1 MGIFAATL
9 TVPIGVAVASN
20 SSVTLSASS
29 ATVSPGSQVVLA
41 AAMPVVGAG
50 TVSQEIIETI
60 DPAKVNLT
68 AVSDIEYPTGWALSY
83 SVDGTTFVSTAP
95 STSAGWAAV
104 RAVKASGN
112 INSQGAE
119 NGYQIATGV
128 ATGTAVNLTPA
139 SIPAS
144 GGGDGYQAFFD
155 PARTRV
161 FNVYHHAAGNQLDCH
176 VIATGAT
183 CTGFPFAV
191 GITKTSQYSVG
202 RVVGTKVWIA
212 AYKQGASTSLD
223 SVGFYCVN
231 ISAVIASGAAPSMC
245 STAYVPLATGSDVNV
260 GTAFART
267 SSPGLYEFRSI
278 DGVSTAGSSDET
290 RIWASLASN
299 GKLVC
304 LDTATAA
311 PCSGMPANGW
321 STAVKGWKLDSSSTG
336 GYLTSMVVSNGR
348 IYIEG
353 SSSTTNNS
361 PVGNLTIACLL
372 ASDPGTECPGFAG
385 GKNLGASSAKAGAA
399 MVGNLVELPAADGTS
414 AGVCLLGDTRTV
426 NYYDIEQVR
435 SASSTTAVPCWD
447 STGTAF
453 NGPASLST
461 MVTSAFS
468 YGFIEYQQPLRVG
481 TRIFWGNGVNFTG
494 DANYPPRAFC
504 WDASQSSGVGG
515 PCAGML
521 TTGYPVDNY
530 TVTPDPGIPDC
541 MWVTRDSQPNLLTY
555 NMVSKTA
562 GCASIAPIRAT
573 FSGRTVVPRMACS
586 AASTPVRAWKSFTL
600 TSPAPSANFS
610 AVLSV
615 RATNGS
621 SIAGW
626 QNVAITAGTALDLST
641 LDPVVTGSAP
651 SFLVDFTV
659 TSGSV
664 TSTTAAVQAVGD
676 APELCLNAKVQAVCP
691 VGVGP
696 LSGLT
701 PSSFTASASGSATDA
716 SNTVTSMTP
725 SSLTLPVSAPSN
737 SQCGATLSGMATA
750 IGTTVPIG
758 NATVTLLDSSGNP
771 VLDGQ
776 GNPITTTTAA
786 GGTYS
791 FGYLF
796 PGGYKVRFA
805 DTGNKT
811 IASTTVTA
819 GGSGSTTDNSAATS
833 LVSNS
838 STLAVGTNGVV
849 NASYYTPTIATADT
863 STGVQGAVQTINVK
877 ANDTAS
883 SGANITSPTI
893 TFCSVDSPASGCTL
907 TSKTVAGQGTY
918 TLSAGN
924 VVFTP
929 CSAANT
935 PAGASCTGA
944 FSGTATLVSYQI
956 TDSAGSSATS
966 TITPTVVPPPTAT
979 ADAQTGAWDTNQ
991 TFTPHQ
997 NDTAGAGTTLATSPA
1012 GICLNTVTVASSC
1025 TSTTFTV
1032 ANQGTYTLNTTTGV
1046 VTFDPL
1052 PTFTGTATSIKYA
1065 ATDALGQKV
1074 LSTITPTVQP
1084 PPPPTGNADTT
1095 TGKVGL
1101 AQTIT
1106 PFANDTVGASGITFT
1121 ASSVKLCSTGQTSPN
1136 CTATSLAKAGEGN
1149 YSVNAV
1155 SGVVTF
1161 TPCSALNTPAGASCT
1176 GEFTGSA
1183 TSVAYQVGTSFG
1195 DVASS
1200 TYTPK
1205 VVPLPTATPEVQSG
1219 AWNTNQVYMPTSN
1232 DTAGSGASLV
1242 AVPSGIC
1249 LNTVTVASSC
1259 TSSSL
1264 TIANQGTYVLDTNTG
1279 SVTFDPL
1286 PSFTGTATPIKY
1298 AVADSLGQQSMST
1311 ITPTVSFP
1319 NAPTATPESK
1329 TVIPGSSVSFT
1340 TLTGAGAL
1348 ASTGGPLFN
1357 TAATCLVDSS
1367 VTPHT
1372 CGTTLSVAGEGTW
1385 SVNTVTGI
1393 VTFVASQSVTVGTKT
1408 PVTYRVTDETGQV
1421 ATSTLTPIVPRSPSV
1436 NPDSSVDEQLE
1447 TQVLSPLS
1455 NDSVDLSTTI
1465 NVSSL
1470 KLCPSNA
1477 TSPFNGTNCNLS
1489 SLSITDVGKYTVNA
1503 SGTVSFVPCTA
1514 VAGVACA
1521 GSYLGGSSIF
1531 TGTSTVRYVVA
1542 DQVGQYGSSTLE
1554 VEVLPPPVVKPVN
1567 DSGMSPFGTPVV
1579 FEPLSNDSGG
1589 TTSGLSGYTST
1600 GTATLNESTLKLC
1613 DAGQRAPSCSATSI
1627 TTPEGEYVLDPLTNR
1642 ITFTPATN
1650 FVGTPVGPPQYMVCN
1665 QIGGSWTPVAP
1676 STTCAVAKVTPTIQ
1690 PPLSPVAGNDA
1701 PIGPYNTPI
1710 VISVLDNDFKDAAL
1724 TIAPSSVKLCVP
1736 GNGQAPPACTG
1747 TTVQVPGE
1755 GTYTVNP
1762 VNGQVTFT
1770 PLPSFSGVVTYTPAY
1785 QFTDSFGSVGSA
1797 LITPNI
1803 LPPPAPYASPQ
1814 SRPVLPGSSVQFSN
1828 VVGASII
1835 TSGTG
1840 LKTGAVGG
1848 PCLIDPTDNTCKS
1861 SFNIAGEG
1869 RWSIDQ
1875 MTGVPTFVA
1884 DVTATDGSK
1893 TPVAYQVTDVVGQTA
1908 SAFLTPVIPGLS
1920 TVVADSGS
1928 AGLDTNQT
1936 FDVVAN
1942 DVSGSLTVLVHSTVR
1957 LCATGQSSPN
1967 CTATTLSVS
1976 GEGTY
1981 SVDSSGIVTFDPD
1994 PLFVGQATPISYQ
2007 VNDLMDRSFSTTIT
2021 PTVTSVPPTATPD
2034 TIVTVAGGTR
2044 SFDPIFGA
2052 GGLVTRNVGGTALDP
2067 ATVCI
2072 VDPATT
2078 ICGVSSVVVVGEGTY
2093 SLDVNTGIVTFIAD
2107 AEVLPGQLTPVVY
2120 KISDLSGRVVQ
2131 STLTPTI
2138 LGPLVLH
2145 ADASADVQSAVQ
2157 ILRPLVND
2165 DPGSLN
2171 FPLVP
2176 STLRL
2181 CAPTDTPPVCS
2192 QTTLQVEGEGTYVV
2206 NTATGE
2212 ITFTPLESFIG
2223 SATPISYVVE
2233 DSYGQR
2239 QSSEIAVVVRASS
2252 SDSSVPAGDNSGSG
2266 NNQSGSGS
2274 HPSSSEGKIIPTTGR
2289 NTSDHVGLLL
2299 VVVALGIVFSRAA
2312 RRRNYSC

>member
-1 MGIFAATL
+1 MNSYFGGVWGVWATTNRLLIALGIFAATL
-9 TVPIGVAVASN
+9 TVPIGDADATN
-20 SSVTLSASS
+20 SSITLSVSS
-29 ATVSPGSQVVLA
+29 ASVAPGSQVVYS

-50 TVSQEIIETI
+50 TVSQEIIQNI
-60 DPAKVNLT
+60 DPTKTKLT
-68 AVSDIEYPTGWALSY
+68 AIGDIAYPSGWTLSF
-83 SVDGTTFVSTAP
+83 STDGTNFTPTAP
-95 STSAGWAAV
+95 TTSAGWSSI
-104 RAVKASGN
+104 RAVKATGSLATE
-112 INSQGAE
+112 GAF
-119 NGYQIATGV
+119 NGKQIAQKTV
-128 ATGTAVNLTPA
+128 NASTVNTAPAAVSSSGT
-139 SIPAS
+139 
-144 GGGDGYQAFFD
+144 GDGFQAFFD
-155 PARTRV
+155 PGRTRV
-161 FNVYHHAAGNQLDCH
+161 FNVYHHSGVGANLDCH

-183 CTGFPFAV
+183 GSGFPFSFGGQTQEAAY
-191 GITKTSQYSVG
+191 GT
-202 RVVGTKVWIA
+202 VVGTKIWLPTNFN
-212 AYKQGASTSLD
+212 GLGGLPT
-223 SVGFYCVN
+223 GTGMRCVD
-231 ISAVIASGAAPSMC
+231 IASVLSSGGAPRMC
-245 STAYVPLATGSDVNV
+245 STPYVSFGSVN
-260 GTAFART
+260 AFPT
-267 SSPGLYEFRSI
+267 HFSG
-278 DGVSTAGSSDET
+278 GSTAGLSNET
-290 RIWASLASN
+290 
-299 GKLVC
+299 KLYLLHSTSATALVYC
-304 LDTATAA
+304 LDTATMAA
-311 PCSGMPANGW
+311 CSTSTLTPGVAGNSW
-321 STAVKGWKLDSSSTG
+321 SALDSSDILKSGDLIYVSVVDDSANAVRLSCLVASTG
-336 GYLTSMVVSNGR
+336 SLCPGWTAGRVVITKSGSAGYQLGGRFFELPNAAGGTRGVCYQAPTVVADKCWTSDGT
-348 IYIEG
+348 EFAA
-353 SSSTTNNS
+353 STYNVPRFTNFQTANNYGS
-361 PVGNLTIACLL
+361 PVRQGTRVFYGNSKYGADSGAEIWCYDATVN
-372 ASDPGTECPGFAG
+372 SGAG
-385 GKNLGASSAKAGAA
+385 GRCNGAT
-399 MVGNLVELPAADGTS
+399 TS
-414 AGVCLLGDTRTV
+414 IV
-426 NYYDIEQVR
+426 
-435 SASSTTAVPCWD
+435 
-447 STGTAF
+447 
-453 NGPASLST
+453 
-461 MVTSAFS
+461 
-468 YGFIEYQQPLRVG
+468 QQH
-481 TRIFWGNGVNFTG
+481 
-494 DANYPPRAFC
+494 
-504 WDASQSSGVGG
+504 
-515 PCAGML
+515 
-521 TTGYPVDNY
+521 Y
-530 TVTPDPGIPDC
+530 TVTPDPSIKNC
-541 MWVTRDSQPNLLTY
+541 LWVTRHNQPVLKTFNILTG
-555 NMVSKTA
+555 A
-562 GCASIAPIRAT
+562 EGCGDIAPQRAMMAGQT
-573 FSGRTVVPRMACS
+573 AVPRMGCS
-586 AASTPVRAWKSFTL
+586 ASDAIASWRNFILDAPTTGFTSATLSIQTGAGSDIQGWTNLALTPGVPLDLSGLSVTDSGQLPNFIVDFIGASGSL
-600 TSPAPSANFS
+600 APSAR
-610 AVLSV
+610 LS
-615 RATNGS
+615 
-621 SIAGW
+621 
-626 QNVAITAGTALDLST
+626 
-641 LDPVVTGSAP
+641 
-651 SFLVDFTV
+651 
-659 TSGSV
+659 
-664 TSTTAAVQAVGD
+664 AVGD
-676 APELCLNAKVQAVCP
+676 APELCLQLLPVVICP
-691 VGVGP
+691 SGSGALSS
-696 LSGLT
+696 LSGTTTT
-701 PSSFTASASGSATDA
+701 PSASGSSTDS
-716 SNTVTSMTP
+716 SNNVTTLSPDSATVTIT
-725 SSLTLPVSAPSN
+725 APSN
-737 SQCGATLSGMATA
+737 AQCGATLSGSATA
-750 IGTTVPIG
+750 NGTTLSIA
-758 NATVTLLDSSGNP
+758 NATVTLLDSSGTP
-771 VLDGQ
+771 VLDGL
-776 GNPITTTTAA
+776 GNQITTSTAA
-786 GGTYS
+786 DGTYS

-796 PGGYKVRFA
+796 PGGYKVRFS
-805 DTGNKT
+805 DVGVKT
-811 IASTTVTA
+811 ISSTTVTS
-819 GGSGSTTDNSAATS
+819 GGSGTTSDNTAATS
-833 LVSNS
+833 LLSNL
-838 STLAVGTNGVV
+838 STLAVGVNGVV
-849 NASYYTPTIATADT
+849 NATYYTPTIATADT

-883 SGANITSPTI
+883 AGANITSPTI
-893 TFCSVDSPASGCTL
+893 KFCSVDSPASGCTL
-907 TSKTVAGQGTY
+907 TTKTVAGQGVY
-918 TLSAGN
+918 SLSAGN
-924 VVFTP
+924 VLFTP
-929 CSAANT
+929 CSATNT
-935 PAGASCTGA
+935 PANASCTGA
-944 FSGTATLVSYQI
+944 FTGTATSVSYQI
-956 TDSAGSSATS
+956 TDSSGSSATS

-991 TFTPHQ
+991 SYSPHQ

-1025 TSTTFTV
+1025 TSTTLTIL
-1032 ANQGTYTLNTTTGV
+1032 NQGTYTLNTGTGV

-1052 PTFTGTATSIKYA
+1052 PTFAGTATSIKYA
-1065 ATDALGQKV
+1065 STDALSQKT

-1084 PPPPTGNADTT
+1084 PPPPTANADSTI
-1095 TGKVGL
+1095 GKVGQ
-1101 AQTIT
+1101 AQTVN

-1205 VVPLPTATPEVQSG
+1205 VVPLPTATPEVESG

-1298 AVADSLGQQSMST
+1298 AVADSLGQQSLST

-1393 VTFVASQSVTVGTKT
+1393 VTFLASQSVTAGTKT
-1408 PVTYRVTDETGQV
+1408 TVTYRVTDETGQV
-1421 ATSTLTPIVPRSPSV
+1421 ATSTLTPIVPPSPSV

-1465 NVSSL
+1465 DVSSL

-1567 DSGMSPFGTPVV
+1567 DSGTSPFDTPIV

-1600 GTATLNESTLKLC
+1600 GAATLNESTLKLC

-1747 TTVQVPGE
+1747 TTIQVPGE

-1803 LPPPAPYASPQ
+1803 LPPPAPYATSQ
-1814 SRPVLPGSSVQFSN
+1814 SRPVLPGASVEFSN
-1828 VVGASII
+1828 VVGTSII

-1942 DVSGSLTVLVHSTVR
+1942 DISGSLTVLVLSTVR

-2034 TIVTVAGGTR
+2034 TIVIVAGGSR

-2067 ATVCI
+2067 TTVCI
-2072 VDPATT
+2072 VDPVTT
-2078 ICGVSSVVVVGEGTY
+2078 ICGVSSVVAVGEGTY
-2093 SLDVNTGIVTFIAD
+2093 SLDVNTGVVTFT
-2107 AEVLPGQLTPVVY
+2107 AEAGVRPGQLTPLVY
-2120 KISDLSGRVVQ
+2120 KMSDLSGHVVE

-2212 ITFTPLESFIG
+2212 ITFTPLENFTG

-2252 SDSSVPAGDNSGSG
+2252 SSVPGGSASGSG
-2266 NNQSGSGS
+2266 NNQSGN
-2274 HPSSSEGKIIPTTGR
+2274 SSQPTNSEGGKIPTTGR
-2289 NTSDHVGLLL
+2289 NTSELVGLLL